1 MEVAPNAHTNAA
13 EAAEDLIIA
22 EVPAHT
28 ELQAPAPTNPV
39 PDNQPGV
46 ADIEFHELNQFKF
59 HIYESSKEG
68 FLTTL
73 FFCLF
78 TSTNIEAK
86 KRLFHHLPAFNSYFN
101 YNVFSSIQINKFQIY
116 FIFINN
122 NHHKF

>member
-1 MEVAPNAHTNAA
+1 MGIIKRSHKFKLLLPLDIRVDLAVMAVMEVAHNAHTHTG
-13 EAAEDLIIA
+13 EAADLLMS

-28 ELQAPAPTNPV
+28 ELQAPALTNLV

-46 ADIEFHELNQFKF
+46 VNIELHELNQFKF

-78 TSTNIEAK
+78 TSTNIERK
-86 KRLFHHLPAFNSYFN
+86 KQLFHNLPA
-101 YNVFSSIQINKFQIY
+101 
-116 FIFINN
+116 
-122 NHHKF
+122 

>member
-1 MEVAPNAHTNAA
+1 MDLAVTAVMEVAPNAHAHTG

-39 PDNQPGV
+39 PDNQLGV

-78 TSTNIEAK
+78 TSTNIEPK
-86 KRLFHHLPAFNSYFN
+86 KQLFHHLPALTFFNH
-101 YNVFSSIQINKFQIY
+101 NVLL
-116 FIFINN
+116 
-122 NHHKF
+122 